1 MTIQDNNRILSFEEF
16 RDVMAESLII
26 NPKHLIPEAHFIT
39 DLAVDSIRFVE
50 LYLKFQELGIEIP
63 EDAVW
68 EIQTVG
74 DAYNYYKDNAE
85 I

>member
-1 MTIQDNNRILSFEEF
+1 MVDNKNVLSFDEF

-26 NPKHLIPEAHFIT
+26 NPEQLVPEAHFIT

-74 DAYNYYKDNAE
+74 DAYNYYKNNAGK
-85 I
+85 

>member
-1 MTIQDNNRILSFEEF
+1 MATEEKKDVMTFDEF
-16 RDVMAESLII
+16 RAVMAESLIM
-26 NPKHLIPEAHFIT
+26 NPEQLVPEAHFIT

-50 LYLKFQELGIEIP
+50 LYLKFQELGIEIR

-74 DAYNYYKDNAE
+74 DAYNFYKTNAE
-85 I
+85 K